1 MWNKIPPIFK
11 NKYLLTGLAF
21 LVWLAFFDRNNLVSQ
36 FRTHKVLNNLLT
48 EKKFFIDQTLKDSVA
63 LHELTTDT
71 ASMERYARETYM
83 MKKDNEDI
91 FLVVKETKEKQ

>member
-21 LVWLAFFDRNNLVSQ
+21 VVWLAFFDRNNLVSQ
-36 FRTHKVLNNLLT
+36 FRTHKVLNNLLI
-48 EKKFFIDQTLKDSVA
+48 EKKFFIDQTAEDSIA

-91 FLVVKETKEKQ
+91 FIVVKEKKEK